1 MTLNG
6 GGFVDMPKG
15 MAAVQRDLNRMKE
28 WTNTNLKGIQ
38 GQRPSPWKEGLLIP
52 LLSGIGLLGDQLSRK
67 RPALGTSKQNINQ
80 QCVLAAKAANII
92 LGHMEHS

>member
-1 MTLNG
+1 
-6 GGFVDMPKG
+6 MPKG

-38 GQRPSPWKEGLLIP
+38 GKRPSPGKEGLLTP
-52 LLSGIGLLGDQLSRK
+52 LLSGVGLPGEQLFWK
-67 RPALGTSKQNINQ
+67 RPALGTSKQNISK

-92 LGHMEHS
+92 LGYMEHSQ